1 MREGKRRKEA
11 QSKQAGAEAPTNRK
25 KQKASGLRHQ
35 CGIVKAIPAKLLT
48 TAVTERLVF
57 ALQIA
62 MTARADRESRE
73 GRIVGGMLPVVN
85 NLPGKTEREFFACSR
100 ETQQFVGCPVEP
112 IAELFQGIDCR
123 GSFAASDISEVSG
136 AEIAE
141 FSGGFVGKITTV
153 TDAEN
158 GGRKFLGKH
167 AESSPS
173 V

>member
-1 MREGKRRKEA
+1 
-11 QSKQAGAEAPTNRK
+11 
-25 KQKASGLRHQ
+25 
-35 CGIVKAIPAKLLT
+35 
-48 TAVTERLVF
+48 
-57 ALQIA
+57 
-62 MTARADRESRE
+62 
-73 GRIVGGMLPVVN
+73 MLPVVN
-85 NLPGKTEREFFACSR
+85 NLPGEAEREFFACSR
-100 ETQQFVGCPVEP
+100 ETQQFVGRPVEP

-123 GSFAASDISEVSG
+123 GSFAASDVSEVSG